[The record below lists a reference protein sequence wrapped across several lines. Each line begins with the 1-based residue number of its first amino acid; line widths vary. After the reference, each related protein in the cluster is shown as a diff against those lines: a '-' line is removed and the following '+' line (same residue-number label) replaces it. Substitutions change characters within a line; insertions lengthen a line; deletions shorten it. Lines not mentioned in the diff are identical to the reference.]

1 MASSPESSYHSGGP
15 LAEAILGGVEGSPLC
30 SRMTRTSTAATSSA
44 STTAPPGQGPGVPV
58 RDDRRRVRQAME
70 STEDATEQ
78 RASELSERALLHVSA
93 TRAIKGLVVTYYGAP
108 SPFLGSEEV
117 GS

>member
-1 MASSPESSYHSGGP
+1 
-15 LAEAILGGVEGSPLC
+15 
-30 SRMTRTSTAATSSA
+30 
-44 STTAPPGQGPGVPV
+44 
-58 RDDRRRVRQAME
+58 ME